1 VELALHQLATG
12 SSAGVQGRE
21 MTDQEIARMLENQD
35 LTNVPKPDPAR
46 FDRFL
51 RQRLPGNPA
60 GTRLTLSPQQ

>member
-1 VELALHQLATG
+1 
-12 SSAGVQGRE
+12 